1 MKPFRRRRVRAALF
15 GSAALAVA
23 FSSASS
29 TVPPAAAAGDDG
41 PIIVSGQELRQ
52 RVTDFV
58 RGTGVARGDTPAA
71 RWVDP
76 VCPKVLGLSENG
88 ARAAEARMRDVAVQA
103 GIAVAREPCD
113 SNIVVSFAPDAGAV
127 VREIDRRSPR
137 RLSDLSPSARA
148 ELLDGSAPVRWWY
161 VTETRG
167 RHSGSG
173 RVGTAPQAMTN
184 PATHDGSGGGSAL
197 TSDVPTMLH
206 YENSIIS
213 TLTNRVLTSATVVID
228 QDSVMGM
235 KLDAVAGY
243 AALVAFAEIR
253 SADFVPD
260 GSILTLFAASNPPR
274 GLTPQDMAFLR
285 ALYRLPLDREARL
298 HRSLLVGEM
307 IAAVR
312 GEAGGEN

>member
-1 MKPFRRRRVRAALF
+1 MRPFDRRVRAVII
-15 GSAALAVA
+15 GGAALA
-23 FSSASS
+23 FGISSAAS
-29 TVPPAAAAGDDG
+29 TVPGADPAGGEA
-41 PIIVSGQELRQ
+41 PIVVSGHELRQ
-52 RVTDFV
+52 QVTEFV

-71 RWVDP
+71 RWVDA
-76 VCPKVLGLSENG
+76 VCPRVLGLSEQG
-88 ARAAEARMRDVAVQA
+88 ARAAEARMREVAVQA

-113 SNIVVSFAPDAGAV
+113 SNIVVSFAQDAGAV

-137 RLSDLSPSARA
+137 RLSELSPSARA
-148 ELLDGSAPVRWWY
+148 ELLTGSAPVRWWY

-173 RVGTAPQAMTN
+173 RAGTAPQAMTS
-184 PATHDGSGGGSAL
+184 PATHDGSGAGSSL

-206 YENSIIS
+206 YENSLIS

-228 QDSVMGM
+228 QDAVMGM
-235 KLDAVAGY
+235 RIDAVAAY

-253 SADFVPD
+253 SADFVPH

-298 HRSLLVGEM
+298 HRSMLVGDM
-307 IAAVR
+307 IASVEAHS
-312 GEAGGEN
+312 GEVN